1 MLAREV
7 TGKFTKISIG
17 SVPISYRFILGYWF
31 YLECPMKFIRRIG
44 WIAVGFTYFLVAL
57 GGTVRAT
64 DSGLSCPDWPLCYG
78 KAYAAIDYHTFLEQ
92 FHRYMAAIVSVLV
105 VTLAISAFLWARR
118 ERHLLI
124 PALIAP
130 VLLIIQI
137 VLGGLTVLWKLP
149 PTIIT
154 AHLGT
159 ALAIFAMVITIA
171 VMAGKPQVSKESPAK
186 TRKFAR
192 LAMTNALLV
201 YGLMLS
207 GSYVVGSGASLACT
221 GWPFCTPQFWAITN
235 HLADIN
241 ILHRLVATFVGLVLI
256 WTLFSAWRRRK
267 VAPGQAW
274 VALAAGILFVA
285 QAIVGGLIVLL
296 DKPGFVAGLH
306 LALATAVWGMLVVL
320 AALAAHQLRSAPQ
333 EWDDGT
339 EESEGET
346 VIGSNSAK
354 KEAGLVRQTINNY
367 VDLMKPHVTVLLLG
381 TTAAAMAIAE
391 RGLPPVGLLLA
402 TLLGGAMA
410 AGSANCIN
418 CYIDRDIDQI
428 MGRTQR
434 RSLPAGKV
442 QPQQALTFGIVLAI
456 GAFVIL
462 SLFVNLLSAAL
473 ACSAIVFYVF
483 VYTLGLKRTSAQNIV
498 IGGAAGAVPVLVGWA
513 AVTNTVTLPAVWLF
527 AIIFYWTPPHFWA
540 LSLLIQKDYE
550 KARVPMLPVVMG
562 ENETRK
568 QIFLY
573 SLMLLAVTLVLFA
586 MRAMGYIYLVA
597 AVVLGGI
604 LLYMAIRLLRDK
616 TKSRAKTL
624 FWYSNCYLAMIF
636 AAMVIDR
643 VIH

>member
-1 MLAREV
+1 
-7 TGKFTKISIG
+7 
-17 SVPISYRFILGYWF
+17 
-31 YLECPMKFIRRIG
+31 MKFIRRIA

-57 GGTVRAT
+57 GGTVRTT

-78 KAYAAIDYHTFLEQ
+78 QAYAAIDYHTFLEQ
-92 FHRYMAAIVSVLV
+92 FHRYVAAIVSILV
-105 VTLAISAFLWARR
+105 ITLAISALLWARK
-118 ERHLLI
+118 ERHVLV

-130 VLLIIQI
+130 VLLVIQI

-149 PTIIT
+149 PNIIT

-159 ALAIFAMVITIA
+159 ALAIFAMIITIA
-171 VMAGKPQVSKESPAK
+171 VMAAKPAPAREHPAK

-192 LAMTNALLV
+192 LAVTNALLV

-221 GWPFCTPQFWAITN
+221 GWPLCTAPQWAIQY

-241 ILHRLVATFVGLVLI
+241 VFHRLTATFVGLVLI
-256 WTLFSAWRRRK
+256 WTLISAWRRRN
-267 VAPGQAW
+267 VAPAQAW
-274 VALAAGILFVA
+274 VALAAAILFIA
-285 QAIVGGLIVLL
+285 QSIVGGLIVLL
-296 DKPGFVAGLH
+296 NKPGFVAGLH
-306 LALATAVWGMLVVL
+306 LALATAVWGSLVIL
-320 AALAAHQLRSAPQ
+320 AALAANQLRAAPQ
-333 EWDDGT
+333 EQSIDT
-339 EESEGET
+339 MEEAQ
-346 VIGSNSAK
+346 NSAPK
-354 KEAGLVRQTINNY
+354 KEVGPVRQTISNY

-381 TTAAAMAIAE
+381 TTAAAMAIAD
-391 RGLPPVGLLLA
+391 RGLPSPVLLFA
-402 TLLGGAMA
+402 TLLGGALA

-434 RSLPAGKV
+434 RSLPSGKV
-442 QPQQALTFGIVLAI
+442 QPTQALIFGIVLGV

-462 SLFVNLLSAAL
+462 TAFVNLLSAAL
-473 ACSAIVFYVF
+473 ACSAILFYVF

-513 AVTNTVTLPAVWLF
+513 AVTNNLSLPAIWLF

-550 KARVPMLPVVMG
+550 KARIPMLPVVMG
-562 ENETRK
+562 EGETRK

-573 SLMLLAVTLVLFA
+573 SLLLLAVTLVLFG
-586 MRAMGYIYLVA
+586 MGAMGYIYLIA

-604 LLYMAIRLLRDK
+604 LVYMSIRLLRDK
-616 TKSRAKTL
+616 SKSWAKTL
-624 FWYSNCYLAMIF
+624 FWYSNCYLALIF